1 MNDRLMQVGQDT
13 SFQDVQWAR
22 CEVSLATRHGQTV
35 DARQMFIQ
43 IVGQEP
49 ERFVRKKI
57 ATPTFPCLGWA
68 HGSRDGWEYDLRLGL
83 DGDMDELRLRTHNRG
98 LGPTLIHLM
107 ACARMDGGGDF
118 RLTLEVGADGNDAV
132 LLADRWLLEGGKSKF
147 VTSKHAFTL
156 SKGDQPCEVSLA
168 INRDPNSP
176 SIEFGVRISAESKN
190 AVFGVLR
197 DVLQTKSLDEL
208 SA

>member
-57 ATPTFPCLGWA
+57 ATPTFPCMGWA

-98 LGPTLIHLM
+98 LGSTLDHLKT
-107 ACARMDGGGDF
+107 CARMDGGGDF
-118 RLTLEVGADGNDAV
+118 RLALEVGADGNDAV
-132 LLADRWLLEGGKSKF
+132 LLADRWLWEGGKSKF
-147 VTSKHAFTL
+147 VTSRHSFSL
-156 SKGDQPCEVSLA
+156 SLGDSPSEVSLA
-168 INRDPNSP
+168 INRDPKSS
-176 SIEFGVRISAESKN
+176 SIEFGVKVSAESKS
-190 AVFGVLR
+190 AVFDTLR
-197 DVLQTKSLDEL
+197 QVLQTKSLDEL